1 MTLDEAITVLRAH
14 EADLQGR
21 GVRRAA
27 VFGSVARNEARVG
40 SDVDGLIELD
50 PESGLDVFSYAALKQ
65 YIAGLFAANA
75 DVVNRATLKPQ
86 LRGAADRDAVYAF

>member
-27 VFGSVARNEARVG
+27 IFGSVARNEARAG
-40 SDVDGLIELD
+40 SDVDVLIELD
-50 PESGLDVFSYAALKQ
+50 PRSGLDVFSYSALKQ
-65 YIAGLFAANA
+65 YIAGLFAVNA